1 MYVLNPFPAL
11 LRLRDS
17 LCSTDF
23 FFTVTVQQF
32 EWAEL
37 SAEST
42 QISLK
47 AQQAGPSDPCPE
59 PAVRRLAC
67 LPAALV

>member
-1 MYVLNPFPAL
+1 MYGLTHFQLYLDIHFVQLI
-11 LRLRDS
+11 
-17 LCSTDF
+17 F

-32 EWAEL
+32 QWAEL